1 MMKYIPSIAWAWI
14 IIVGGLMIY
23 PKGIDC
29 IACGA
34 TGTKVAGVISVALG
48 VLGFLS
54 GRASS
59 AQAAGKSAG

>member
-1 MMKYIPSIAWAWI
+1 MLKYIPSLAWAWI

-23 PKGIDC
+23 PRGVEC

-34 TGTKVAGVISVALG
+34 TLTKVFGVISIALG

-54 GRASS
+54 GRA
-59 AQAAGKSAG
+59 AVPGKSVG

>member
-1 MMKYIPSIAWAWI
+1 MLKYIPSLAWAWI

-23 PKGIDC
+23 PGGIEC
-29 IACGA
+29 IACGRI
-34 TGTKVAGVISVALG
+34 GSKIAGVISIALG

-59 AQAAGKSAG
+59 APVAGKSVG